1 MVEENSLNWSQWW
14 ILAMITLNTLINTI
28 VFFRHRFRGSKNEKG

>member
-1 MVEENSLNWSQWW
+1 MIEENSLNWSQWW

-28 VFFRHRFRGSKNEKG
+28 VFFKHRFKGNRDE